1 MKRPLASLDCDTS
14 FTLDD
19 TLLAQRKAA
28 NLRRLYTQQIP
39 ALRAAG
45 FVILCAIAPVHD
57 WRADP
62 AFPQPAL
69 LVLIGVDLGYVAI
82 SWMLLRRFCSAA
94 PDPRLLLLRMAAASW
109 AWPSSRN

>member
-1 MKRPLASLDCDTS
+1 MKRPLASLDSDTS
-14 FTLDD
+14 FALDD
-19 TLLAQRKAA
+19 TLPAQRKAA

-39 ALRAAG
+39 ALRVAG
-45 FVILCAIAPVHD
+45 FIILCAIALVHG

-69 LVLIGVDLGYVAI
+69 PVLIGVNLGYVAI

-94 PDPRLLLLRMAAASW
+94 PDPRLLPLRMAAADW